1 MEIGSLCF
9 NPCGYF
15 NAMTALARL
24 VAIDKHEVFFFTQ
37 LEKGIRK
44 SCSAFERRL
53 DSCGRGE
60 TSAFAKALA
69 RQVFE
74 LLSEAL

>member
-1 MEIGSLCF
+1 MEIGSLSL
-9 NPCGYF
+9 NPCGYL
-15 NAMTALARL
+15 NPMTALARR
-24 VAIDKHEVFFFTQ
+24 VAIGKHEVFFFTQ

-44 SCSAFERRL
+44 PFCAVKRCL
-53 DSCGRGE
+53 AACGPGE

>member
-1 MEIGSLCF
+1 METGSLCF
-9 NPCGYF
+9 NPCGYL
-15 NAMTALARL
+15 NPMTALAHR
-24 VAIDKHEVFFFTQ
+24 VAIGKHEVFFTQ

-60 TSAFAKALA
+60 T
-69 RQVFE
+69 FE